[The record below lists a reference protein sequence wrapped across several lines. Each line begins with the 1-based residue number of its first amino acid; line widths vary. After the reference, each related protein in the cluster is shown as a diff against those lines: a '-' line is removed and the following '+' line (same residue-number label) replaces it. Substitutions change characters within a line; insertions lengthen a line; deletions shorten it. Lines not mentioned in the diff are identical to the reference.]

1 MSSILLIKQLE
12 LFDLQFSNNP
22 KHHNYE
28 QLSVGGWKE
37 GSVWVSYLQVS
48 YTLDRAVIGPSAS
61 QRLNSYGL
69 ILEYEV

>member
-1 MSSILLIKQLE
+1 MSLFLLIKQFE
-12 LFDLQFSNNP
+12 FFDLQFSDNP
-22 KHHNYE
+22 KHLNYE

-37 GSVWVSYLQVS
+37 SSVWVSYLQVS

-61 QRLNSYGL
+61 QRLSSYDL